1 MKSVTID
8 RLHIADHVRWAE
20 DQEKLQPSFLQE
32 AALVAPH
39 SEILSSSQLYPAQFD
54 LLFEL
59 QMCNVPWASFTPPSH
74 PTLFFSKR
82 FFSHRLFTTSFRTE
96 KPPLPSV
103 TKSGNKDLQ
112 ELDNIEEKGAPVQSK
127 DLSWH
132 LVYDEHEGAR
142 FEEKKRSFDSASE
155 DSSHDNKKKQTQ
167 SGEEKEEGT
176 QDRAIQLLTEK
187 ISSLKKTN
195 YQSSVLFE
203 RDKTALLNL
212 LETIDWINGLLTQI
226 NGKKLQY
233 QKG

>member
-20 DQEKLQPSFLQE
+20 DQEKLQPSFLQD
-32 AALVAPH
+32 AGLVAPH

-59 QMCNVPWASFTPPSH
+59 QMCNVPWAAFTPPSH

-82 FFSHRLFTTSFRTE
+82 FFSHRLFTTSFLPT
-96 KPPLPSV
+96 KTPLASLA
-103 TKSGNKDLQ
+103 KSENKELQ
-112 ELDNIEEKGAPVQSK
+112 EVDNIEEKGVPVQGK

-142 FEEKKRSFDSASE
+142 FEEKKRSFDSDSE
-155 DSSHDNKKKQTQ
+155 GSPPHHQKNQAER
-167 SGEEKEEGT
+167 EEST
-176 QDRAIQLLTEK
+176 QDLTIQLLTEK
-187 ISSLKKTN
+187 ISSLKKPT

-203 RDKTALLNL
+203 RDKTAILNL
-212 LETIDWINGLLTQI
+212 LETIDWINTLLKQI